1 MARKKLPFRGGRV
14 LSKAGFYFSTNE
26 IRDALRRINETS
38 QESLAPPDRR
48 TLYLPSGHIKALNLA
63 SSVVVGLRGT
73 GKSYW
78 TAVLASTS
86 HRNYLAQTA
95 RLPELQKTT
104 VSVGF
109 ALDPSGTD
117 FPSATVLATLS
128 ANGIDPQDVWQ
139 TIVLWHALSALGL
152 SFPCQGEW
160 EDRIQW
166 FSSNRKE
173 GLTLLGK
180 CDRDISARGEYLLV
194 LFDALDR
201 LADEWTLIR
210 SYLRSLLNFCL
221 ECRSRRAIRLKIFL
235 RPDMEEDDE
244 IWKFVDSSKLRANR
258 VELTWRP
265 TDLYGLVLL
274 YLANDDYAGC
284 EFRQVISRV
293 AKIEWQDAD
302 GVYLLPRGLGAS
314 EQPTREIVEAIT
326 GPWVGTSAKRGYV
339 YTWVPTHL
347 ADAKGRLSPRSFL
360 LAFRES
366 AEWTENHEPEHE
378 HALHFRGIQQGVAKA
393 SEIRVGEISEDYPWV
408 KPLLEAARGLTV
420 PCELNDLTVLWKRGA
435 LSQLRKASA
444 GKLPP
449 RRFNTDSVRHGTP
462 EALIDDLVELAVL
475 YRTEDSRLNVPDI
488 FRVGFGVKR
497 KGGVRPPR

>member
-1 MARKKLPFRGGRV
+1 MSRTEFD
-14 LSKAGFYFSTNE
+14 LSALE

-48 TLYLPSGHIKALNLA
+48 TLYLPPGHAKALNLA

-78 TAVLASTS
+78 TAVLASDE

-95 RLPELQKTT
+95 RLPDLQRARVT
-104 VSVGF
+104 VGF
-109 ALDPSGTD
+109 ALDPSSAD
-117 FPSATVLATLS
+117 FPSINIFAAMQ
-128 ANGIDPQDVWQ
+128 AAGIEPKDVWQ
-139 TIVLWHALSALGL
+139 TIVLAHALRALDQP
-152 SFPCQGEW
+152 FPCEGEW
-160 EDRIQW
+160 EDQIRW

-173 GLTLLGK
+173 GSALLSQ
-180 CDRDISARGEYLLV
+180 CDRDLSASGESLLV

-210 SYLRSLLNFCL
+210 SYLRSLLSFCL

-235 RPDMEEDDE
+235 RPDMEEDEE

-265 TDLYGLVLL
+265 ADLYGLVLL
-274 YLANDDYAGC
+274 YLANDEYAGKK
-284 EFRQVISRV
+284 FRQEVTRITK
-293 AKIEWQDAD
+293 ADWQEANQA
-302 GVYLLPRGLGAS
+302 YLLPRGLGTY
-314 EQPTREIVEAIT
+314 EQPTRGIVEAIT

-360 LAFRES
+360 LAFREG
-366 AEWTENHEPEHE
+366 AEWTEDHEPEHE
-378 HALHFRGIQQGVAKA
+378 RALHFRGIQQGVAKA

-420 PCELNDLTVLWKRGA
+420 PCEPRDLMTLWKRGA
-435 LSQLRKASA
+435 LTQLRKASA

-449 RRFNTDSVRHGTP
+449 RRFNTDPVRTGTM
-462 EALIDDLVELAVL
+462 EALIEDLVELAVL
-475 YRTEDSRLNVPDI
+475 YRTEDARLNVPDI